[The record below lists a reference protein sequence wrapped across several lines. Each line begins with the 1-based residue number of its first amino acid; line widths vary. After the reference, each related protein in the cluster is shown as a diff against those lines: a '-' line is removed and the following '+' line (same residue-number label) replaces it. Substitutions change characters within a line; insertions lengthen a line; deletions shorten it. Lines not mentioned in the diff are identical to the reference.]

1 MNTKVNSNLN
11 DNITFFFEEKD
22 DIFDTE
28 ENYIQKII
36 EEINYD
42 QDLDQDL
49 DQGQDLDH
57 DLDQDLV
64 QDLDQDHTNAKL
76 MYFMDK
82 EFYGNDELYYNQ
94 EYTVKDLLK
103 ICEYY
108 GIEKNIKSSK
118 CKKQDIIST
127 IVYFES
133 VPSNYGIV
141 KTRNIMWAYMSELMN
156 NTKMKK
162 YVIWN

>member
-1 MNTKVNSNLN
+1 MNSKVNSNLH

-28 ENYIQKII
+28 ENYIQQII
-36 EEINYD
+36 EEINYEEIDEYGVED

-49 DQGQDLDH
+49 DQDKI
-57 DLDQDLV
+57 
-64 QDLDQDHTNAKL
+64 NSKL

-94 EYTVKDLLK
+94 EYTVKYLLK

-127 IVYFES
+127 IIYFES
-133 VPSNYGIV
+133 LPCNYKIV
-141 KTRNIMWAYMSELMN
+141 QKRNIMWAYMSELMN
-156 NTKMKK
+156 DTKMKK